1 MNNRSLYFGDNL
13 EVLREKFPGNDGY
26 FDLIYLD
33 PPFNSNR
40 NYNVLFKEGLVD
52 SEAQTHAF
60 EDSWHWTHEAQAE
73 FDHLVTNTNEAISN
87 LMLAL
92 EKVVGH
98 NDVLAYLTMMTV
110 RLFELHRVLKSTG
123 SIYLHCDPTASHYL
137 KIVMDAVFGKQNFRN
152 EIVWKR
158 QSAHSD
164 AKYKWADVGDIVLFY
179 VKSASAPFY
188 PQYTEHNQE
197 YVQDFYKYDDH
208 DGRGMYRLA
217 DMASPNPRPLMMYE
231 WKGYAY
237 PTKGWRY
244 QKDTMQKLDDEGRI
258 YYPKYK
264 DGSPDHSRRLALKRY
279 LNEQEGTIVTNIW
292 TDIPP
297 VQSRGESL
305 GYPTQKPERL
315 LERIILAASK
325 EGDWVLDP
333 FCGCGTTISATE
345 KLARNW
351 VGIDIS
357 MLAVK
362 LIERRIVK
370 QHPELKNEIRIN
382 GLPKD
387 MAGARSLFEHD
398 PWDFEYWVAVHLL
411 DARPP
416 AGKTKDNMRGADK
429 GIDGIITLIT
439 DTQNG
444 QMQYGKVIVQVKGG
458 HVTRSQVSTLISDVM
473 RDKALGGIFV
483 SLEKPTYPMKQEAA
497 AAGMTKTS
505 IGEFPKI
512 QLLTVE
518 ELLSG
523 NKQANLRGMISPYK
537 QALAF
542 QATIDQTSLL

>member
-13 EVLREKFPGNDGY
+13 EVLREKFPGNEGY

-73 FDHLVTNTNEAISN
+73 FDQLVTNSNEAISN

-98 NDVLAYLTMMTV
+98 NDMLAYLTMMTV
-110 RLFELHRVLKSTG
+110 RLFELHRVLKPTG

-137 KIVMDAVFGKQNFRN
+137 KIVMDTVFGKKNFRN
-152 EIVWKR
+152 EIIWCYEIGARSKKQWASKHDVILFYTMSDQFTFNTRAVAVPRKLGTHMKVKVDDSGR
-158 QSAHSD
+158 EYQEKTD
-164 AKYKWADVGDIVLFY
+164 AKSGKVYRYY
-179 VKSASAPFY
+179 V
-188 PQYTEHNQE
+188 
-197 YVQDFYKYDDH
+197 
-208 DGRGMYRLA
+208 
-217 DMASPNPRPLMMYE
+217 
-231 WKGYAY
+231 
-237 PTKGWRY
+237 
-244 QKDTMQKLDDEGRI
+244 DEG
-258 YYPKYK
+258 
-264 DGSPDHSRRLALKRY
+264 A
-279 LNEQEGTIVTNIW
+279 
-292 TDIPP
+292 IPP
-297 VQSRGESL
+297 DWWVGIQQLNREAQARL
-305 GYPTQKPERL
+305 GYPTQKPESL
-315 LERIILAASK
+315 LERIIKASSN

-333 FCGCGTTISATE
+333 FCGCGTTVSVSE
-345 KLARNW
+345 KLKRNW

-362 LIERRIVK
+362 LIERRLVK
-370 QHPELKNEIRIN
+370 QYPELKNKIYIN

-387 MAGARSLFEHD
+387 VEGAKALFAAD

-416 AGKTKDNMRGADK
+416 AGKSKENMKGADK
-429 GIDGIITLIT
+429 GIDGIITLVT

-458 HVTRSQVSTLISDVM
+458 HVTRSQVSTLNSDVM

-483 SLEKPTYPMKQEAA
+483 SLEKPTSPMKQEAA
-497 AAGMTKTS
+497 TAGTTRTS
-505 IGEFPKI
+505 LGEFPKI

-518 ELLSG
+518 ELLNG
-523 NKQANLRGMISPYK
+523 KRANVPGMVSPYK

-542 QATIDQTSLL
+542 QATINQTSLL

>member
-13 EVLREKFPGNDGY
+13 EVLREKFPGNEGY

-87 LMLAL
+87 LVLAL
-92 EKVVGH
+92 EKIVGH

-110 RLFELHRVLKSTG
+110 RLFELHRVLKPTG

-137 KIVMDAVFGKQNFRN
+137 KIVMDTIFGKENFQN
-152 EIVWKR
+152 EIIWKR
-158 QSAHSD
+158 TSAHNS
-164 AKYKWADVGDIVLFY
+164 AKRYGPVHDVIFFY
-179 VKSASAPFY
+179 SKSTKFSWNT
-188 PQYTEHNQE
+188 QHST
-197 YVQDFYKYDDH
+197 YDDTYLEQYYRH
-208 DGRGMYRLA
+208 TDATGRRYRLS
-217 DMASPNPRPLMMYE
+217 DLTGSGTRNGE
-231 WKGYAY
+231 TGDV
-237 PTKGWRY
+237 WR
-244 QKDTMQKLDDEGRI
+244 DVDVTNRGRHWMVPPSELDKLDAEGRI
-258 YYPKYK
+258 YWPAKGEMPAY
-264 DGSPDHSRRLALKRY
+264 KRY
-279 LNEQEGTIVTNIW
+279 LDEMPGVVLQDVW
-292 TDIPP
+292 TDIKPIGA
-297 VQSRGESL
+297 QAAERL
-305 GYPTQKPERL
+305 GYPTQKPEEL
-315 LERIILAASK
+315 LMRIVTSSSN

-333 FCGCGTTISATE
+333 FCGCGTTVAAAE
-345 KLARNW
+345 KLRRNW
-351 VGIDIS
+351 VGIDVS

-362 LIERRIVK
+362 LIERRLVK
-370 QHPELKNEIRIN
+370 QYPELKDKIYIN

-387 MAGARSLFEHD
+387 IAGAKALFAAD

-416 AGKTKDNMRGADK
+416 AGKSKDNMKGADK

-473 RDKALGGIFV
+473 RDKALSGVFV
-483 SLEKPTYPMKQEAA
+483 SLEKPTSPMKQEAA
-497 AAGMTKTS
+497 TAGTTRTS
-505 IGEFPKI
+505 VGEFPKI

-523 NKQANLRGMISPYK
+523 KRANLPGMVSPYK

-542 QATIDQTSLL
+542 QATINQTSLL

>member
-13 EVLREKFPGNDGY
+13 EVLREKFPGSDGY

-60 EDSWHWTHEAQAE
+60 EDSWHWTHDAQAE

-92 EKVVGH
+92 EKIVGH

-110 RLFELHRVLKSTG
+110 RLFELHRVLKPTG

-137 KIVMDAVFGKQNFRN
+137 KIVMDTVFGKENFRN

-158 QSAHSD
+158 HEGHSD
-164 AKYKWADVGDIVLFY
+164 AKRFASTHDIIFYYRKSRDAIFNKVHVSYSPEQLSRYKPDETGRLYTGQDLTGAGWSPNRSDEWRGVSPGANRHWMWSLEERERLLAEGKILLRQDGKPRKDGYKVYLDEMPGKVVGDV
-179 VKSASAPFY
+179 
-188 PQYTEHNQE
+188 
-197 YVQDFYKYDDH
+197 
-208 DGRGMYRLA
+208 
-217 DMASPNPRPLMMYE
+217 
-231 WKGYAY
+231 
-237 PTKGWRY
+237 
-244 QKDTMQKLDDEGRI
+244 
-258 YYPKYK
+258 
-264 DGSPDHSRRLALKRY
+264 
-279 LNEQEGTIVTNIW
+279 W
-292 TDIPP
+292 TD
-297 VQSRGESL
+297 VERVANTSAERL
-305 GYPTQKPERL
+305 GYPTQKPEAL
-315 LERIILAASK
+315 LERIINASSN
-325 EGDWVLDP
+325 EDSWILDP
-333 FCGCGTTISATE
+333 FCGCGTSVSVAE
-345 KLARNW
+345 NLKRNW

-362 LIERRIVK
+362 LIERRLVK
-370 QHPELKNEIRIN
+370 QHPVLKNHIYIN

-387 MAGARSLFEHD
+387 LAAAHALFAND

-416 AGKTKDNMRGADK
+416 AGKSKDNMKGADK

-444 QMQYGKVIVQVKGG
+444 HMQYGKVIVQVKGG

-473 RDKALGGIFV
+473 RDKASGGIFV
-483 SLEKPTYPMKQEAA
+483 SLEKPTSPMKQEAA
-497 AAGMTKTS
+497 HAGTTRS
-505 IGEFPKI
+505 SLGEFPKI

-518 ELLSG
+518 ELLNG
-523 NKQANLRGMISPYK
+523 KRANLPGMVSPYK

-542 QATIDQTSLL
+542 QATINQTSLL